1 MVWSG
6 ACGWAS
12 DVSCGV
18 DLWAVKVTT
27 RWSNRYRQR
36 LLNNNMPRYF
46 PPSRNLAQNGTLVVF
61 LLLIWA
67 LLLVGAGCTP
77 NLGASTN
84 GWGAVAAANG
94 VVYATTLSG
103 QVYAL
108 NDLGPQGVST
118 RWISTVGGEKGFLG
132 AYNAPSVGRY
142 LYVSGID
149 GFLYALN
156 TPDGGAP
163 AEAVWRQPQAASGDM
178 LPLVSGP
185 ALDEA
190 GGIVAV
196 GSEDGGL
203 YAYNALTGESLSWSP
218 FMTGG
223 EVWSTPVLR
232 QGVAYFGSQDG
243 SVYAISLETGAVKWQ
258 FETGAAVVASPL
270 IHKNVLIIGSFD
282 RQLYG
287 LGLNDGQ
294 LRWQF
299 AADNWWWAKPV
310 ASERTI
316 FAAAMDGNVYAL
328 DENGGLRWEY
338 DLGAPIVSS
347 PALLERGLVVA
358 TVEGKLSV
366 LRATEAS
373 HGAAQ
378 EIASLT
384 VGDAEVKAPLSR
396 LPDRVSAGLP
406 VPADSVYIG
415 SDDGTVRRVQVLS
428 GINIQWCYNT
438 QENTQC

>member
-1 MVWSG
+1 
-6 ACGWAS
+6 
-12 DVSCGV
+12 
-18 DLWAVKVTT
+18 
-27 RWSNRYRQR
+27 
-36 LLNNNMPRYF
+36 MPRYF
-46 PPSRNLAQNGTLVVF
+46 PPFRNLLQNRTPVAS
-61 LLLIWA
+61 LLIMAA
-67 LLLVGAGCTP
+67 LLLSLAGCTP

-84 GWGAVAAANG
+84 GWGSVAAADG
-94 VVYATTLSG
+94 VVYATTLNG

-108 NDLGPQGVST
+108 NDLGPEGVST

-132 AYNAPSVGRY
+132 AYNSPSLGRY

-163 AEAVWRQPQAASGDM
+163 AEAVWRQPQVESEDM
-178 LPLVSGP
+178 LPLVSSP

-203 YAYNALTGESLSWSP
+203 YAYNALTGENLSWSP

-232 QGVAYFGSQDG
+232 NGVAYFGSQDG
-243 SVYAISLETGAVKWQ
+243 NVYAVSLETGTVKWQ

-270 IHKNVLIIGSFD
+270 IHKNLLIIGSFD

-287 LGLNDGQ
+287 LGLSDGQ

-299 AADNWWWAKPV
+299 SASNWWWATP
-310 ASERTI
+310 ATSGRTI
-316 FAAAMDGNVYAL
+316 FAPAMDGKVYAL
-328 DENGGLRWEY
+328 DENGVLLWEY

-396 LPDRVSAGLP
+396 LPDRISAGLP
-406 VPADSVYIG
+406 EPADSVYIG

>member
-1 MVWSG
+1 
-6 ACGWAS
+6 
-12 DVSCGV
+12 
-18 DLWAVKVTT
+18 
-27 RWSNRYRQR
+27 
-36 LLNNNMPRYF
+36 MPHHF
-46 PPSRNLAQNGTLVVF
+46 PPFRNFWLNRSWA
-61 LLLIWA
+61 A
-67 LLLVGAGCTP
+67 LLLATAALLLGAAGCTP

-84 GWGAVAAANG
+84 GWGSVAAANG
-94 VVYATTLSG
+94 VVYATTLNG

-108 NDLGPQGVST
+108 NDLGPEGVST

-132 AYNAPSVGRY
+132 AYNSPAVGRY

-149 GFLYALN
+149 GYLYALN

-163 AEAVWRQPQAASGDM
+163 AEAVWRQPQVEAEDM
-178 LPLVSGP
+178 LPLVSSP

-203 YAYNALTGESLSWSP
+203 YAYNALTGAPLSWSP

-232 QGVAYFGSQDG
+232 NGVAYFGSQDG
-243 SVYAISLETGAVKWQ
+243 NVYAVSLETGTVKWQ

-270 IHKNVLIIGSFD
+270 IHKNMLIIGSFD

-287 LGLNDGQ
+287 LGLSDGQ

-299 AADNWWWAKPV
+299 SANNWWWATPV
-310 ASERTI
+310 ASGRAI
-316 FAAAMDGNVYAL
+316 FAPSMDGKVYAL
-328 DENGGLRWEY
+328 DENGVPLWEH

-347 PALLERGLVVA
+347 PALLDNRLVVTNVA
-358 TVEGKLSV
+358 GKLSV

-384 VGDAEVKAPLSR
+384 VGDAEIKAPLFP
-396 LPDRVSAGLP
+396 LPDRITSAGLSE
-406 VPADSVYIG
+406 PASAVYVG
-415 SDDGTVRRVQVLS
+415 SDDGTVRRIQVLS
-428 GINIQWCYNT
+428 GINIQWCYDT
-438 QENTQC
+438 QENTPC